1 MKVQKLFPLILYF
14 IVVTSLI
21 YIRRFIPIVNEELN
35 SSSILNSA
43 YNYILFLL
51 IITLIATTVKYLYS
65 QRKGVSLNN
74 KNNVHFGV
82 DNIAKLLIGLGFGIA
97 LFGAWGIDIKA
108 LFTSLSI
115 VAAAIAIISK
125 EFINDFLVGLYF
137 SFSKDFEIND
147 YVKLEQQKG
156 KIIEIGMLKIKLL
169 NDDDDVVVIPNSKIY
184 SNEIVNYTKRDLRLM
199 SIDFQMDINKV
210 DNILLLE
217 KELITSLMSYSGY
230 IEENSYNLKIVEMKK
245 DYIDLKFQYQLRT
258 LDRDMQR
265 DIRKR
270 TVRRIFNLAASKAI
284 PQTETPAS
292 SGPSKLI
299 ED

>member
-1 MKVQKLFPLILYF
+1 MNYSKKTYTLKINKLLLLVLYF
-14 IVVTSLI
+14 IIVSLLLF
-21 YIRRFIPIVNEELN
+21 IRKYVPIISIELDSN
-35 SSSILNSA
+35 SVLNSA
-43 YNYILFLL
+43 YNYALFLL
-51 IITLIATTVKYLYS
+51 IINLIATTIKYLYS
-65 QRKGVSLNN
+65 QRRGVSLST

-82 DNIAKLLIGLGFGIA
+82 DNIAKVLIGLGFGIA
-97 LFGAWGIDIKA
+97 LFGAWGIDIKS

-147 YVKLEQQKG
+147 YVKLEGQKG
-156 KIIEIGMLKIKLL
+156 KIVEIGVLKIKLL

-210 DNILLLE
+210 DNILQLE
-217 KELITSLMSYSGY
+217 QELITSLTNYSAY
-230 IEENSYNLKIVEMKK
+230 IEEHSYNLKIVEMKK
-245 DYIDLKFQYQLRT
+245 DYIDLKFQYKLRI
-258 LDRDMQR
+258 LDRDIQR

-270 TVRRIFNLAASKAI
+270 TVRRIFNLAASKAL
-284 PQTETPAS
+284 PQSETQ
-292 SGPSKLI
+292 I
-299 ED
+299 